1 MITTSTLILKNGESI
16 TELIKN
22 NVTNDSWYFV
32 HIGIY
37 NEIKYKN
44 IHTYIASGTVG
55 FEFEGNSIIEF
66 DCINSISPLW
76 VVLSRYTNNKKVEY
90 YKPLSPENIVFIKQ
104 A

>member
-22 NVTNDSWYFV
+22 NVKNDSWCFV

-44 IHTYIASGTVG
+44 IHTYIFSGTVG
-55 FEFEGNSIIEF
+55 FEFEGNSFIEF

-76 VVLSRYTNNKKVEY
+76 VVLARYTNNKKVEY

>member
-22 NVTNDSWYFV
+22 NVKNDSWCFV

-76 VVLSRYTNNKKVEY
+76 VMLSRCTNNKKVEY